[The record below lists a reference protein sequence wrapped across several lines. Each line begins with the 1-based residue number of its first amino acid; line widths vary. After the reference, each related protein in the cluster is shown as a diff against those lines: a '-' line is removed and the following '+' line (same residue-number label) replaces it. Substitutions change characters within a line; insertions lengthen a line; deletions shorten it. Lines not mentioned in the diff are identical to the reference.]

1 MVYVLKNFTVNY
13 WIEKGAN
20 SRKIVLGVPLYG
32 QSFTLSN
39 PKVHG
44 LNAPS
49 SGAGEAGQ
57 FTRSAGFI
65 AYYEVNIKL
74 FIALIAYM
82 PIHFYRIFWV
92 YRFVKSFRLNN
103 GQL

>member
-1 MVYVLKNFTVNY
+1 M
-13 WIEKGAN
+13 
-20 SRKIVLGVPLYG
+20 PLYG

-49 SGAGEAGQ
+49 SGPGEAGQ

-65 AYYEVNIKL
+65 AYYEVIRFKSIRISTAIVIL
-74 FIALIAYM
+74 FGTFIDL
-82 PIHFYRIFWV
+82 P
-92 YRFVKSFRLNN
+92 
-103 GQL
+103 

>member
-1 MVYVLKNFTVNY
+1 MYYKKKKKYSYVNSFFLKNYTVHY
-13 WIEKGAN
+13 WIKKGAN
-20 SRKIVLGVPLYG
+20 SRKIVLGFPLYG

-49 SGAGEAGQ
+49 SGAGEAGP

-65 AYYEVNIKL
+65 AYYEVDAFKRL
-74 FIALIAYM
+74 
-82 PIHFYRIFWV
+82 
-92 YRFVKSFRLNN
+92 SFKIDCL
-103 GQL
+103 

>member
-1 MVYVLKNFTVNY
+1 LLTRYYFTKNFTVNY
-13 WIEKGAN
+13 WLGKGAN

-44 LNAPS
+44 LNAPA
-49 SGAGEAGQ
+49 SGPGEAGQ

-65 AYYEVNIKL
+65 AYYEVRRNFL
-74 FIALIAYM
+74 FRPY
-82 PIHFYRIFWV
+82 
-92 YRFVKSFRLNN
+92 FVH
-103 GQL
+103 